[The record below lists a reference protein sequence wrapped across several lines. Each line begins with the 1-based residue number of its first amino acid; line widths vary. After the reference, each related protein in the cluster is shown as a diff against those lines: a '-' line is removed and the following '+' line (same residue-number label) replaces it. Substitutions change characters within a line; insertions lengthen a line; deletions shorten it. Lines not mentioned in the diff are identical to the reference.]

1 MKEVKEQI
9 LALRKALHDHNYRYY
24 VLDDPIIS
32 DYEFDQSIRELANLE
47 KQYPEYHDPNSP
59 TLRVGG
65 GVTKDFPT
73 LVHEFPMYS
82 LDNAYSQQELL
93 DWEKR
98 VQKGLGTDEVSYT
111 CELKYDGVSIS
122 LTYDCGV
129 LERAVTRGD
138 GTQGDDVTQNIRT
151 IPTVPLELRGDFKE
165 RFAVR
170 GEIILPIDGF
180 NKMNEQRIVEGEEPY
195 RNPRNTAS
203 GSLKLQDSKLVA
215 LRPLQCFLY
224 QMIANRT
231 LFSTQI
237 ESLQAAH
244 DLGFN
249 VPKYHTLAPNID
261 EVIRFITH
269 WEKERTNLPYE
280 IDGVVVKV
288 NDIAQQDELGYTS
301 KSPRWAIAYKFKAAS
316 TYATLESVQFQVGRT
331 GAITPVA
338 ILNPVVL
345 GGTVVKRASLHNAD
359 QIEKLD
365 LYYGDSVAIEK
376 GGEIIPKII
385 SAESSKRSTDA
396 KKVRYITHCPDCK
409 TELVRMAGEADHYCP
424 NNNGCPTQIIG
435 RIQHFI
441 SRKAMNIYGLGNE
454 TIELLYYQG
463 LLISYADLYTLTYEK
478 LIPLERMADKSV
490 QNILD
495 AIDKSKTIPFERV
508 LFGLGIRYVGQ
519 TVAKKL
525 AISFG
530 SIDALAK
537 ANFDTLVQVDEI
549 GIRIAESVVEFFDSL
564 SNIQI
569 IDRLKTYGLQLK
581 SQLNNFKPLS
591 NKLEGQSFVI
601 SGVFSSHTRDEIKT
615 LVENHGGKV
624 SSSLSSKTS
633 FLLAGENM
641 GPKKRIKADHL
652 GIVVIDETVFLSMIS
667 T

>member
-1 MKEVKEQI
+1 
-9 LALRKALHDHNYRYY
+9 
-24 VLDDPIIS
+24 
-32 DYEFDQSIRELANLE
+32 
-47 KQYPEYHDPNSP
+47 
-59 TLRVGG
+59 
-65 GVTKDFPT
+65 
-73 LVHEFPMYS
+73 
-82 LDNAYSQQELL
+82 
-93 DWEKR
+93 
-98 VQKGLGTDEVSYT
+98 
-111 CELKYDGVSIS
+111 
-122 LTYDCGV
+122 
-129 LERAVTRGD
+129 
-138 GTQGDDVTQNIRT
+138 
-151 IPTVPLELRGDFKE
+151 
-165 RFAVR
+165 
-170 GEIILPIDGF
+170 
-180 NKMNEQRIVEGEEPY
+180 MNEQRIVQGEEPY

-215 LRPLQCFLY
+215 ARPLQCFLY
-224 QMIANRT
+224 QMIADRK

-244 DLGFN
+244 NLGFH
-249 VPKYHTLAPNID
+249 VPKHHTLAPKIE

-301 KSPRWAIAYKFKAAS
+301 KSPRWAIAYKFKAES
-316 TYATLESVQFQVGRT
+316 TYAILESVQFQVGRT

-454 TIELLYYQG
+454 TIELLYHQG
-463 LLISYADLYTLTYEK
+463 LLVSYADLYTLTYEK

-530 SIDALAK
+530 SIDNLSK
-537 ANFDTLVQVDEI
+537 ANLDTLVQVDEI
-549 GIRIAESVVEFFDSL
+549 GTRIAESVVEFFDSL

-569 IDRLKTYGLQLK
+569 IDRLKTYGLQFK

>member
-1 MKEVKEQI
+1 
-9 LALRKALHDHNYRYY
+9 
-24 VLDDPIIS
+24 
-32 DYEFDQSIRELANLE
+32 
-47 KQYPEYHDPNSP
+47 
-59 TLRVGG
+59 
-65 GVTKDFPT
+65 
-73 LVHEFPMYS
+73 
-82 LDNAYSQQELL
+82 
-93 DWEKR
+93 
-98 VQKGLGTDEVSYT
+98 
-111 CELKYDGVSIS
+111 
-122 LTYDCGV
+122 LTYERGV

-151 IPTVPLELRGDFKE
+151 IPTVPLEIRGDFKE
-165 RFAVR
+165 RFSVR
-170 GEIILPIDGF
+170 GEIILPIEGF
-180 NKMNEQRIVEGEEPY
+180 NKMNEQRIVQGEEPY

-215 LRPLQCFLY
+215 ARPLQCFLY
-224 QMIANRT
+224 QMIADRK

-244 DLGFN
+244 NLGFH
-249 VPKYHTLAPNID
+249 VPKHHTLAPKIE
-261 EVIRFITH
+261 EVIQFITH

-301 KSPRWAIAYKFKAAS
+301 KSPRWAIAYKFKAES
-316 TYATLESVQFQVGRT
+316 TYAILESVQFQVGRT

-454 TIELLYYQG
+454 TIELLYHQG
-463 LLISYADLYTLTYEK
+463 LLVSYADLYTLTYEK

-530 SIDALAK
+530 SIDTLSK
-537 ANFDTLVQVDEI
+537 ANLDTLVQVDEI
-549 GIRIAESVVEFFDSL
+549 GTRIAESVVEFFDSL

-569 IDRLKTYGLQLK
+569 IDRLKTYGLQFK

>member
-1 MKEVKEQI
+1 MKEVKKQI

-32 DYEFDQSIRELANLE
+32 DYEFDQSIRELTNLE

-365 LYYGDSVAIEK
+365 LYFGDSVAIEK

-396 KKVRYITHCPDCK
+396 KKVYYITHCPDCK

-424 NNNGCPTQIIG
+424 NNDGCPTQIIG

-601 SGVFSSHTRDEIKT
+601 SGVFATHSRDEIKT
-615 LVENHGGKV
+615 LVEDHGGKV

-641 GPKKRIKADHL
+641 GPKKRIKADQL
-652 GIVVIDETVFLSMIS
+652 GIVVIDETIFLSMIS